1 MDNHSHLFLIDGIID
16 RWESRDL
23 AGQLVG
29 FAKRYPPRYVYL
41 ERVALS
47 QLLGD
52 AIDVEAGKHK
62 LNLGV
67 RWIQPS
73 NKKLAKD
80 IRVKEFQN
88 LFNAGR
94 VHFVGNDF
102 INGAFEQ
109 LTHYVGGKVQ
119 RGRHDE
125 YPDIFG
131 YFALLLTGQL

>member
-1 MDNHSHLFLIDGIID
+1 M
-16 RWESRDL
+16 
-23 AGQLVG
+23 
-29 FAKRYPPRYVYL
+29 
-41 ERVALS
+41 
-47 QLLGD
+47 
-52 AIDVEAGKHK
+52 
-62 LNLGV
+62 
-67 RWIQPS
+67 
-73 NKKLAKD
+73 
-80 IRVKEFQN
+80 KEFQN

-109 LTHYVGGKVQ
+109 LAHYVGGKVQ